1 MHCTT
6 SEFAAQSEN
15 RPHALAHSRYETS
28 LFVIIFNK
36 KPVSSSKIKILSAY
50 KMEEG
55 SKLTP
60 IVAVPKFKN
69 QKVLL

>member
-1 MHCTT
+1 MNN
-6 SEFAAQSEN
+6 QKKN
-15 RPHALAHSRYETS
+15 QN
-28 LFVIIFNK
+28 NK
-36 KPVSSSKIKILSAY
+36 KSVSSSKIKILSAY

>member
-1 MHCTT
+1 MNN
-6 SEFAAQSEN
+6 QKKN
-15 RPHALAHSRYETS
+15 QN
-28 LFVIIFNK
+28 NK
-36 KPVSSSKIKILSAY
+36 KSVSSSKIKILSAY

-55 SKLTP
+55 CKLIP